1 MSKKRNNIAT
11 KMFFLLLV
19 NIMITSFI
27 TVILYISI
35 GGKQIGPPH
44 ENELGRVCIFII
56 GLCVQFIFSK
66 VVVQKILE
74 EVIEFNNAI
83 KKVSKGDFNVKLEDR
98 TNSIE
103 IYEIVE
109 SFNIMTEELANTE
122 MFRSDFISNVSHEF
136 KTPLAAIN
144 GYATLLQKKN
154 ITEEKREIYIN
165 KILKNTKRLST
176 LTGNIL
182 SLSNLENN
190 NNNIK
195 KENFSLDEQ
204 IREVILLFEKEWT
217 NKILNLDIE
226 LEEVFYLG
234 NRELL
239 EQVWQNIIGNAVK
252 FSENN
257 GELKAKLIKEEKN
270 ILVIISDSGIGM
282 DNNTQKRIFEKF
294 YQGDTSHAS
303 EGNGLGLNIAKKIID
318 LHGGSIEVSSKEG
331 EGSVF
336 KVLLPI

>member
-74 EVIEFNNAI
+74 EVIEFNDAI

-190 NNNIK
+190 NNIK

-257 GELKAKLIKEEKN
+257 GELKAKLIKEEKKL
-270 ILVIISDSGIGM
+270 LVIISDSGIGM

>member
-1 MSKKRNNIAT
+1 MNKKRNSIVT

-27 TVILYISI
+27 TIILYISI

-56 GLCVQFIFSK
+56 GLVVQFIFSK
-66 VVVQKILE
+66 IVVQRILE
-74 EVIEFNNAI
+74 EIIEFNNAI
-83 KKVSKGDFNVKLEDR
+83 KKVAKGDFNVKLEDK

-136 KTPLAAIN
+136 KTPLAAID
-144 GYATLLQKKN
+144 GYATLLQKEN
-154 ITEEKREIYIN
+154 ITEENRKTYIN

-190 NNNIK
+190 NIIK
-195 KENFSLDEQ
+195 KEKFSLDEQ

-234 NRELL
+234 SRELL

-257 GELKAKLIKEEKN
+257 GELKAKLIKEEKKL
-270 ILVIISDSGIGM
+270 LVIISDSGIGM

-318 LHGGSIEVSSKEG
+318 LHGGSIEVNSKKG
-331 EGSVF
+331 EGSIF
-336 KVLLPI
+336 KVILPI